1 MNELQQVLSSAQC
14 RLQIRF
20 DVGYYQDMRMK
31 PIAWRP
37 VTQDKWQRFNEAPQV
52 PQAEVYG
59 LVVAVGGRMEHDF
72 MGVGSEIVYWFEK

>member
-20 DVGYYQDMRMK
+20 DVGYYQDMLMK

-37 VTQDKWQRFNEAPQV
+37 VTQDKWQRFNEAPQL
-52 PQAEVYG
+52 PQYEVYS
-59 LVVAVGGRMEHDF
+59 AVTAAQGRMERDF
-72 MGVGSEIVYWFEK
+72 MGIGNEMVYWFEK